1 MYALTE
7 PELLDEFASVYALIF
22 FMQTL
27 DHFAGMSLDWPMD
40 VRALLSALVL
50 PTSPLHLPYIS
61 LHLPYIS
68 PISPQRDALRLRL
81 ELMPHLYNGSASA
94 HARGTSLAPNPTL
107 PLPLT
112 LPLALPL
119 PLPLALPRALTL
131 ALP

>member
-50 PTSPLHLPYIS
+50 PTSPYISPTSPYIS
-61 LHLPYIS
+61 QVTTV
-68 PISPQRDALRLRL
+68 QRG
-81 ELMPHLYNGSASA
+81 ESA
-94 HARGTSLAPNPTL
+94 HASSIGDFATI
-107 PLPLT
+107 
-112 LPLALPL
+112 
-119 PLPLALPRALTL
+119 RAAISRSADL
-131 ALP
+131 